1 MGGVVWLLAWVAVVL
16 LQKQTDLLNLT
27 MVLVMASALSALW
40 LAPAVALCAS
50 LASGMVFNYVLVPP
64 KGEFA
69 LAFDQHHVFLLLTV
83 VALSWIIAK
92 LMAGQRALAAQERL
106 YALRAEQLQG
116 LGEALRDAENPRHC
130 APRLHTALS
139 VLVGQPVSLWMASEG
154 GPGGDPATVPEICI
168 GAATASQ
175 RERLRACAG
184 AGAPG
189 GREQHT
195 GPEAAEWYLPMRG
208 RQASHGAVRLPV
220 VTQDDVLALR
230 SHAQALCDQMGLALE
245 RRAAAQAA
253 ATAEQ
258 QARTQQLRNTLLTAI
273 SHDYR
278 TPLSTILGAASAL
291 KDQGDRLGPGQRHQL
306 LSVIVDEAE
315 QLARVTHNTLQL
327 ARLDSPGVSLHLD
340 WESAEEMVGAV
351 LRRTRQRNPAH
362 TVQARVEPDLPLVR
376 CDAVLLAQ
384 MLDNLVDNAF
394 KHGGNGQP
402 VDIVAAREGERLML
416 SVLDRGPGVPPAW
429 RERVFDVFE
438 RVDQPGDAT
447 PGNAT
452 PGAERIV
459 RRGAGLGLAV
469 CRVIAQVHGGG
480 LTLHDRPGGGSCL
493 ACWLPL
499 NPPLIDEPASGWGQP

>member
-1 MGGVVWLLAWVAVVL
+1 M
-16 LQKQTDLLNLT
+16 LQSQTDLLNLT

-40 LAPAVALCAS
+40 LAPVVALCAS
-50 LASGMVFNYVLVPP
+50 LVSGMAFNYVFVPP
-64 KGEFA
+64 KGQFA
-69 LAFDQHHVFLLLTV
+69 LALDQHHVFLLFTV
-83 VALSWIIAK
+83 AALSWIIAK
-92 LMAGQRALAAQERL
+92 LMAGQRELAAQERV

-116 LGEALRDAENPRHC
+116 LGEALRDADNPRHC

-139 VLVGQPVSLWMASEG
+139 VLVGQQVALWLAPE
-154 GPGGDPATVPEICI
+154 GDPGHGPVTGSGAWI

-175 RERLRACAG
+175 RERLRACVADG
-184 AGAPG
+184 VTEGPG
-189 GREQHT
+189 
-195 GPEAAEWYLPMRG
+195 PDAAEETAAWYLPMRG
-208 RQASHGAVRLPV
+208 RQASYGAVRLPV
-220 VTQDDVLALR
+220 PAHGEALPLR

-253 ATAEQ
+253 AAAEQ
-258 QARTQQLRNTLLTAI
+258 QVQTQQLRNTLLTAI

-278 TPLSTILGAASAL
+278 TPLSTILGSATSL
-291 KDQGDRLGPGQRHQL
+291 KDQADRLGPGQRHQL

-315 QLARVTHNTLQL
+315 QLARVTNNTLQL

-362 TVQARVEPDLPLVR
+362 VVLARVQPGLPLVH

-394 KHGGNGQP
+394 KHGGLGHP
-402 VDIVAAREGERLML
+402 VEIAAACEGDRLLL
-416 SVLDRGPGVPPAW
+416 SVLDRGPGVPMAW
-429 RERVFDVFE
+429 RERVFEVFE
-438 RVDQPGDAT
+438 RVVHPGYVTAVVD
-447 PGNAT
+447 
-452 PGAERIV
+452 RLV
-459 RRGAGLGLAV
+459 RMVAWIGMAV

-480 LTLHDRPGGGSCL
+480 LTLQERAGGGSCL

-499 NPPLIDEPASGWGQP
+499 SQQPVDGPVSVWGLP